1 MKTKVN
7 PVQVSPTRDNK
18 NGVNLK
24 VMMKFLSQQKIVDK
38 HLITENNPGKRKRRK
53 RKSLSNL
60 NYQKRLPCCPTK
72 VMLRK
77 QADDT
82 GLVG

>member
-1 MKTKVN
+1 MRTRVN
-7 PVQVSPTRDNK
+7 PVQVNPTRDNK
-18 NGVNLK
+18 NGMNLK

-38 HLITENNPGKRKRRK
+38 PLITGNNPVKRKRRK

-60 NYQKRLPCCPTK
+60 NYQKRLPCCLTK
-72 VMLRK
+72 VTLRK
-77 QADDT
+77 QAVDT